1 MNSWEEQEWHSHSG
15 KQFGS
20 FLVKSTSKIH
30 IVGSLPTMGIYSK
43 ESKNYVHI
51 KIYLQQ
57 KIIHSRKNLERTQVV
72 FKRQT
77 NCGKPIQWNFLV
89 VLLLSQVQ
97 LFDPTYCS
105 PPDSSVHGISQA
117 RILEWVAMSSSKE
130 SSWPRDR
137 TFVYCFAEGF
147 FTIEPPGKPYDA
159 ISFSKKKRNK
169 LDEPTWINL
178 KGITPNERS
187 QFQNVIAYMIPCI
200 WHSEKKAK
208 L

>member
-1 MNSWEEQEWHSHSG
+1 
-15 KQFGS
+15 
-20 FLVKSTSKIH
+20 
-30 IVGSLPTMGIYSK
+30 MGIYSK

-77 NCGKPIQWNFLV
+77 NCGKSIQWNFLV

-97 LFDPTYCS
+97 LFDPTDCS
-105 PPDSSVHGISQA
+105 PPDSSVHGTSQA

-147 FTIEPPGKPYDA
+147 FTTEPPGKPYDA
-159 ISFSKKKRNK
+159 ISFSKKKKRNK

-178 KGITPNERS
+178 KGIMPNERS